1 PPAHSSGPPHI
12 PERAIRGE
20 RPSGRILAETNIRA
34 FTGIVMDNGAI
45 ISTFIR
51 FCQTI
56 VVFLA

>member
-1 PPAHSSGPPHI
+1 MCGGP
-12 PERAIRGE
+12 EECAGGE